1 MAGKGNNKQAAALV
15 QDLDKQIQKLEE
27 ALKSLKE
34 SVDAIQV
41 GDGKFPYWNG
51 GNAYSIIKNALSQY
65 DTDMVLLD
73 YIKSC
78 QGSIKNY

>member
-1 MAGKGNNKQAAALV
+1 MANSLYKQKEKLV
-15 QDLDKQIQKLEE
+15 KDLDTNINKLDE
-27 ALKSLKE
+27 ALSSLKKSL
-34 SVDAIQV
+34 DDMQV